1 MFDDEPRPF
10 DIGARRHGR
19 TWPIDEA
26 PCRSTNTAPQQTG
39 VPQWHLVESR
49 YKSSLVQQEF
59 YLRACCRCVEL
70 NPVRAQMIAMP
81 EAYRW
86 SSCRS
91 RLGLEPA
98 PLFDED
104 SREHGLYANDTAWC
118 SQWREY
124 LASAVQMNEM
134 NLIRAAL
141 QRGQLTGNDK
151 FTDDIAGIIGRRVE
165 LRGRGRPPGK
175 GYGTAMMSGN

>member
-1 MFDDEPRPF
+1 MTNHVHLILVPDDTEGLGQLMKRLA
-10 DIGARRHGR
+10 GRQTRHHNKL
-19 TWPIDEA
+19 E
-26 PCRSTNTAPQQTG
+26 CRSGTLWEG
-39 VPQWHLVESR
+39 R